1 MSALPQESPSPKPRL
16 WFLDNLKVFLTVLV
30 IFHHTGQAY
39 GPTGG
44 FWYYLNPERWPY
56 LGSFFWTN
64 ASFFMGLFFFISAY
78 FMPGSF
84 ERNGAGRFV
93 KDRLVRFGI
102 PLVLF
107 LLVVNPVMMYLS
119 YHDFRGGSLPLLQYI
134 KEIYF
139 GMGPKPVGW
148 KGFWPDLNFGHTWF
162 VEHLLVY
169 ALVYAGWRSIR
180 KRPTVGASTA
190 PSAGAPAAPRS
201 IASTEAPGDLAILGY
216 AITLTAV
223 SLVVRIWYPIDKW
236 IGFLGFIQLELA
248 HLPQYLSLFILG
260 TVAYRRDWVR
270 TMPKARGY
278 RWLGI
283 GLAAVVVGWVAGVLA
298 RSGVNVGYTF
308 PIAES
313 FVATGLAVGLCTLFR
328 ERWNTASP
336 FAKMLHGDAFA
347 AYLIHFPI
355 VVACQYLVGL
365 LPVGPVL
372 RFLLAGLLATV
383 GAFGGA
389 HLLRKV
395 PGAKA
400 IL

>member
-1 MSALPQESPSPKPRL
+1 MAALLQETAVPTPKPRL

-78 FMPGSF
+78 FMPGSLD
-84 ERNGAGRFV
+84 RNGAGKFV
-93 KDRLVRFGI
+93 KDRLLRFGV
-102 PLVLF
+102 PLLLF
-107 LLVVNPVMMYLS
+107 LVVVNPLMMYVS
-119 YHDFRGGSLPLLQYI
+119 YHDFRGGTLPLLQYV

-139 GMGPKPVGW
+139 GMGPKPAGW
-148 KGFWPDLNFGHTWF
+148 QGFWPDLNFGHTWF

-169 ALVYAGWRSIR
+169 SLIYAVWRKLWR
-180 KRPTVGASTA
+180 RPSVGAAAADATA
-190 PSAGAPAAPRS
+190 QPAGAPAK
-201 IASTEAPGDLAILGY
+201 APGDLAILGY
-216 AITLTAV
+216 AIALTAV

-236 IGFLGFIQLELA
+236 IGFLGFIQLEVA

-260 TVAYRRDWVR
+260 TVAYRRNWVQ
-270 TMPKARGY
+270 TLPKARGY

-283 GLAAVVVGWVAGVLA
+283 GLVAVVVGWVAGILA
-298 RSGVNVGYTF
+298 RSGVNVGETF
-308 PIAES
+308 LIAES
-313 FVATGLAVGLCTLFR
+313 FVATGLTVGLCTLFR
-328 ERWNTASP
+328 ERWNAAGS
-336 FAKMLHGDAFA
+336 FARVLHGDAFA
-347 AYLIHFPI
+347 AYLIHFPV

-365 LPVGPVL
+365 LPVGPLL
-372 RFLLAGLLATV
+372 RFLLAGVLATV

-389 HLLRKV
+389 HLLRRL

>member
-1 MSALPQESPSPKPRL
+1 MAALSQERPVPTSRL

-84 ERNGAGRFV
+84 ERNGAGKFV

-102 PLVLF
+102 PLLLF
-107 LLVVNPVMMYLS
+107 LVVVNPVMMYIS
-119 YHDFRGGSLPLLQYI
+119 YHDFRGGALPLLQYV

-169 ALVYAGWRSIR
+169 ALVYAGWRAIW
-180 KRPTVGASTA
+180 KRSDG
-190 PSAGAPAAPRS
+190 SAGAPGTHATSASALSAA
-201 IASTEAPGDLAILGY
+201 TAPSDLTILGY
-216 AITLTAV
+216 ALALTAV
-223 SLVVRIWYPIDKW
+223 SLIVRTWYPIDKW
-236 IGFLGFIQLELA
+236 IGFLGFIQLEVA

-270 TMPKARGY
+270 TMPKTRGY

-283 GLAAVVVGWVAGVLA
+283 GLAAVIVGWVAGVFA

-313 FVATGLAVGLCTLFR
+313 FVAVGLTVGLCTLFR
-328 ERWNTASP
+328 ERWNSASP
-336 FAKMLHGDAFA
+336 FALVLHGDAFA

-355 VVACQYLVGL
+355 VVASQYLVGL

-389 HLLRKV
+389 HLLRKF

-400 IL
+400 VL